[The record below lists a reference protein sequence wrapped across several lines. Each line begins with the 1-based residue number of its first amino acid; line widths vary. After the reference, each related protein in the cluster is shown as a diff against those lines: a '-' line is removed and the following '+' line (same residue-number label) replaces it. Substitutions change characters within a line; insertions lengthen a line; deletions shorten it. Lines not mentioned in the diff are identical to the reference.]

1 MPSVKNETKLA
12 QIKEDLEGAGA
23 VWVVDACG
31 LTVKETQALR
41 QAVREAGAS
50 MKVYKNT
57 LMHIA
62 LADAELPTLADAEL
76 PTLDDMLHGP
86 SAFVFAGDDVAAAA
100 KAVKEFSKT
109 NETLEIKGGLMEG
122 AAVSAAEVEAIASLP
137 SREELYAHIA
147 AAINGVAQGLAT
159 AINGVPRGLAQVT
172 KAVADQKEA
181 A

>member
-62 LADAELPTLADAEL
+62 LADAEL

-137 SREELYAHIA
+137 SREEHIA